1 MTRTQDGG
9 ANREEGLEGWSLGT
23 LSEGPQ
29 PSAHAACV
37 PSRSARVLLSLLH
50 SMMTSR
56 SLVSPLP
63 RTSESLA
70 QSLVSFLFYP
80 QCAQCPVK
88 SPISR
93 AVTLLRTPK
102 GELPLADS

>member
-29 PSAHAACV
+29 PSAHAARV

-50 SMMTSR
+50 SMTSR
-56 SLVSPLP
+56 SLVSPLS

-93 AVTLLRTPK
+93 PVTLFRTPK